1 MVKQIAKQPS
11 SDSDARGR
19 ETSRATP
26 RGGARLLGMLYNNCT
41 DEGLRRVVV
50 MAAAGVG
57 ASGRCCMAE
66 KRPARP
72 YMTPGV
78 AKANSEA

>member
-11 SDSDARGR
+11 SNSDARGR

-57 ASGRCCMAE
+57 RVRQMLHGRKAARSTVHDAGRCKGE
-66 KRPARP
+66 
-72 YMTPGV
+72 
-78 AKANSEA
+78 